1 MASTEPELVLRTALP
16 LFLHVKTSAVETRHS
31 LADTVSDIKE
41 ALATSTILTHASTF
55 SLFYGDLDLTDLD
68 DFSVLSDV
76 FEQAGTYELRL
87 VEKAYTLKDVYD
99 QIMRFR
105 ENIGMNFFDH
115 AARAKGV
122 ASGGTRFGRLGLA
135 DVRGSPEAESEKSPE
150 TAKSGEPSEA
160 EAGKSSESG
169 DANSTGKD
177 EKSGENDKKSEESDK
192 LEVSSKDS
200 AAISAIVGNLLAQKP
215 ASLSEIASSDLVLS
229 VWKLPLKSLS
239 ISQWSVPQTQKAR
252 GDLLYLTVTTLE
264 SETFSVTCHVLGFF
278 VNRLSNAN
286 FDPSMKTGQ
295 KEYLLHH
302 LIAAIS
308 PKFELTV
315 ESNKEAV
322 SSGLPFAES
331 YLIPSQASIASP
343 WLVTDSQVKNAIVPD
358 TFRAQVPLVSNGVD
372 GAELVKDWNEEFQG
386 IKEFPRELF
395 NERLLRD
402 KLLNK
407 YIQEFS
413 VAALDTAIEILR
425 GNIGPL
431 NPNERPEDHIFLRNN
446 IFYSFGVNATG
457 AHDETGG
464 DEAARYCFGK
474 DLATVRILNRLDVP
488 GVCNLLTCVVD
499 FLGQRVVCQAPVPGI
514 FLDHRDE
521 NGEPV
526 DKVVQ
531 GHSQDAGVIHTSEE
545 FNEVLKPIGE
555 ALHLKSHNVKLALG
569 VESDAE
575 LALSKDTKG
584 IIGTDQRKYIIDL
597 YRSTPLD
604 IEFLDEHYD
613 GSETSYPHREA
624 SLRHDA
630 VEEWYKRRAAA
641 LFKVE
646 TERLDKEGKLDGDEK
661 PQVAIPVDQIVLNP
675 DAFTGVNELKEDRA
689 TVREVSSFI
698 KKQLVPEFLDD
709 VTKNLVPFDGAHL
722 TAFMHRMGINMRYL
736 GHIAQ
741 EALERVEVFDKET
754 EEAVKV
760 NKAAQEKKE
769 EEKKKEEESKE
780 EKKEEK
786 KEEEK
791 EEKAES
797 AAKLVPVKANMMAL
811 HSLAIQEMVARA
823 SKHVIRKLGKDV
835 PYLLKP
841 YLVAHFHNC
850 LLGQQVIANP
860 SVEIDASLNSL
871 FSQADTAFAKLES
884 LDVVQAVEKE
894 VFSRFRFQLEPDWLD
909 YIKPLNLMRDIAL
922 KTGVQWKAQPY
933 HFSKAEFEAASM
945 ETPVQKVA
953 NGSRKKEKGKARKQ
967 ETETPVAK
975 RSTVFVADDIV
986 AIVPIVKD
994 SSYRCSMVDEIYET
1008 AKSHLNKGDAEIGTT
1023 LMTELISFYQ
1033 QIYGSVNSE
1042 ISALYS
1048 TLALFYAERKMTKE
1062 ASIAARKAIVLNE
1075 RVHGTD
1081 SYETIN
1087 AYIKASYFDSL
1098 NQDQASAFALN
1109 ERAFQLWE
1117 QVYGNDHPNAVST
1130 LTNFAAILQEMK
1142 LYKES
1147 SKLFARAIEVSDE
1160 LNGELCDITALIRH
1174 RYAISLVH
1182 LGDYKGAQEQF
1193 AQAGDVFTKLVGP
1206 EDTLS
1211 KECANFVSQIETYI
1225 AYNQH
1230 QAAEQKKN
1238 EAGKKKQ
1245 PTVKKPVKAPVQKKG
1260 KKNQAPASDPLIASK
1275 SVDEILQFIEGSQG
1289 RKKGKKN

>member
-16 LFLHVKTSAVETRHS
+16 LFLHVKTSAVETRHN

-41 ALATSTILTHASTF
+41 ALATSAILTHASTF
-55 SLFYGDLDLTDLD
+55 SLFYGDLDLTELD

-76 FEQAGTYELRL
+76 FEQKGTYELRL
-87 VEKAYTLKDVYD
+87 AEKAYTLKDVYD
-99 QIMRFR
+99 QVMRFR

-122 ASGGTRFGRLGLA
+122 ASGGTRFGRLGLG
-135 DVRGSPEAESEKSPE
+135 DVKDSPEAESEKSPE
-150 TAKSGEPSEA
+150 TAKSGEEA
-160 EAGKSSESG
+160 EKAGDSGNSNSSETEENKKSG
-169 DANSTGKD
+169 ET
-177 EKSGENDKKSEESDK
+177 EKSGESKKSGETDK
-192 LEVSSKDS
+192 FELSSKDT

-215 ASLSEIASSDLVLS
+215 ATLSEIASSDLVLS

-252 GDLLYLTVTTLE
+252 GDLLYLTITTLE
-264 SETFSVTCHVLGFF
+264 SETFTVTCHVLGFF

-286 FDPSMKTGQ
+286 FDPSMKTGH

-302 LIAAIS
+302 LMAAIS
-308 PKFELTV
+308 PKFALTV
-315 ESNKEAV
+315 EANKEAV

-343 WLVTDSQVKNAIVPD
+343 WMVTDSQVKNAIVPD

-372 GAELVKDWNEEFQG
+372 GADLVKDWNEEFQG
-386 IKEFPRELF
+386 IKEFPRDLF

-413 VAALDTAIEILR
+413 VAAQDTAVEILR

-521 NGEPV
+521 NGEPI

-531 GHSQDAGVIHTSEE
+531 GHSQDAGVVHSSEE
-545 FNEVLKPIGE
+545 FNKVLKPIGE
-555 ALHLKSHNVKLALG
+555 ALHLKSHKVKLALG
-569 VESDAE
+569 AESASE

-604 IEFLDEHYD
+604 IEFLDEHFD
-613 GSETSYPHREA
+613 GSESSYPHREA

-675 DAFTGVNELKEDRA
+675 DAFTGVNELEEDRA
-689 TVREVSSFI
+689 AVREVSSFI

-736 GHIAQ
+736 GHIAK
-741 EALERVEVFDKET
+741 EAVKRVEAFDKET

-760 NKAAQEKKE
+760 NKAAQAKKEEEEKEKKE
-769 EEKKKEEESKE
+769 EEKKE
-780 EKKEEK
+780 EKKK
-786 KEEEK
+786 K

-811 HSLAIQEMVARA
+811 HSLAIQEMIARA

-835 PYLLKP
+835 PFLLKP

-850 LLGQQVIANP
+850 LLGQKVNPNP
-860 SVEIDASLNSL
+860 SVEIDASLNGL
-871 FSQADTAFAKLES
+871 FSRANTAFTQIQS
-884 LDVVQAVEKE
+884 LDVIQAVEKE

-909 YIKPLNLMRDIAL
+909 SIKPLSLMREIAL
-922 KTGVQWKAQPY
+922 KIGVQWKAQPY
-933 HFSKAEFEAASM
+933 HFSKADFEAASV
-945 ETPVQKVA
+945 ETPVQKVV
-953 NGSRKKEKGKARKQ
+953 NGSRKKEKGKAKKQ

-1087 AYIKASYFDSL
+1087 AYIKASFFDSL
-1098 NQDQASAFALN
+1098 NQDQVSAFALN

-1117 QVYGNDHPNAVST
+1117 QVYGDDHPNAVST

-1142 LYKES
+1142 LSKES
-1147 SKLFARAIEVSDE
+1147 SKLFARAIEVSE
-1160 LNGELCDITALIRH
+1160 KLNGDHCDITALIRH

-1193 AQAGDVFTKLVGP
+1193 TQAGDIFTKLVGP

-1230 QAAEQKKN
+1230 LAAEQKKN

-1245 PTVKKPVKAPVQKKG
+1245 SVKKPVKAPVQKKG
-1260 KKNQAPASDPLIASK
+1260 KKTQAPVSDPLIASK